1 MCWCLNSWHFELQG
15 SCFPILPCLFL
26 LKCVNVVRQV
36 AHVSQWVWSSNLLLR
51 YWQTEDVYLSLA
63 ICNQRA
69 CGSVLAVTVNELGYY
84 DAHSPS
90 KQQKSPQY
98 TVLIGSL
105 MLTRA
110 GLDSL
115 LTQLYSTLTEQL
127 LSDFPKWRH
136 WSFPLW
142 GVSAGTRTITSL
154 WPPPHRS
161 GGHLTRGN
169 QKVKQN
175 VFF

>member
-1 MCWCLNSWHFELQG
+1 MCECCMTG
-15 SCFPILPCLFL
+15 CTCIP
-26 LKCVNVVRQV
+26 VGV
-36 AHVSQWVWSSNLLLR
+36 
-51 YWQTEDVYLSLA
+51 
-63 ICNQRA
+63 
-69 CGSVLAVTVNELGYY
+69 
-84 DAHSPS
+84 
-90 KQQKSPQY
+90 KQQFTLKILTDWRCVFVSCNLQPTCLWISVGSYCKWARLLWCSQPIKVANVT
-98 TVLIGSL
+98 TVGSL

-115 LTQLYSTLTEQL
+115 RTQLYSTLTEQL

-175 VFF
+175 VFFRSSHSSKSVNLELTTSISV